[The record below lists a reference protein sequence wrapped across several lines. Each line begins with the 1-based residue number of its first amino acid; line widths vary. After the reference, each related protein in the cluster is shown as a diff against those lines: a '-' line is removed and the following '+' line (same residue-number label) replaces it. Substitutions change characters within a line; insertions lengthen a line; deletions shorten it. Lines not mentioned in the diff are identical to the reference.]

1 MTNQTEKASSMVKR
15 QMVLMI
21 AMALVLVLGVAGAGK
36 TAYWSLRFGLTPR
49 PPLSMFETIPRYA
62 AVITALFLAW
72 ARKDSMERSA
82 LICAVIAASSS
93 GLDGLGI
100 NSVTLQVVR
109 LLFHF
114 LAYKPWGV
122 GHNAMVSGSE
132 KRSTKADEHAR
143 ILREYSNFFLDRTF
157 PWKSRRIRP
166 LNSKSRRPRHADI

>member
-1 MTNQTEKASSMVKR
+1 MVKR

-82 LICAVIAASSS
+82 LICAVIAAGSS

-114 LAYKPWGV
+114 LAYSLGALAITRWFQG
-122 GHNAMVSGSE
+122 M
-132 KRSTKADEHAR
+132 
-143 ILREYSNFFLDRTF
+143 RETIHE
-157 PWKSRRIRP
+157 SRRTCT
-166 LNSKSRRPRHADI
+166 NSS